1 MARTGDIKVHT
12 GFGWGHLSEIEHLE
26 ELGVD
31 WRVIL
36 KWILKK

>member
-1 MARTGDIKVHT
+1 VARTGNKEMHT
-12 GFGWGHLSEIEHLE
+12 GFGWEYLSEREQLE